1 MKIAFHN
8 RQRKLELDWEE
19 LKADYVA
26 LTEGLSQNLLKRPPR
41 WLPKKDLKAI
51 FARGSLSVAI
61 VSDRTI
67 RHINK
72 EWRSINKATDVLS
85 FPLELTEPSLAPYGL
100 PAEALAEMLEDDPN
114 QWIVGEIIISAEKAV
129 AQAEQYGH
137 GVRREM
143 AFLFV
148 HGCLHVLGFDHMTK
162 ADEKE
167 MFGRQ
172 TEILSLAGFKRD
184 P

>member
-8 RQRKLELDWEE
+8 RQRKLELDLQE
-19 LKADYVA
+19 LQADYAA
-26 LTEGLSQNLLKRPPR
+26 LTEGLSQNLLKRPPG
-41 WLPKKDLKAI
+41 WLLKKDLKAI
-51 FARGSLSVAI
+51 FARGSLSVTI

-67 RHINK
+67 RQINK

-85 FPLELTEPSLAPYGL
+85 FPLELSEPQSIAHL
-100 PAEALAEMLEDDPN
+100 PPELLAEMLEDDPH
-114 QWIVGEIIISAEKAV
+114 QWMVGEIIISAEKAV
-129 AQAEQYGH
+129 AQADEYGH
-137 GVRREM
+137 SARREM

-162 ADEKE
+162 IEEKE

-172 TEILSLAGFKRD
+172 SEILNLAGFKRD

>member
-8 RQRKLELDWEE
+8 RQRKLDLDLAELQ
-19 LKADYVA
+19 ADYVA
-26 LTEGLSQNLLKRPPR
+26 LTEALKQNLLKRPPR
-41 WLPKKDLKAI
+41 WITKKDLKAI
-51 FARGSLSVAI
+51 FSRGSLSVAI

-67 RHINK
+67 RQVNK
-72 EWRSINKATDVLS
+72 DWRSINKATDVLS
-85 FPLELTEPSLAPYGL
+85 FPLELTEPSAPLGL
-100 PAEALAEMLEDDPN
+100 PQGLAEEFEDDPN

-137 GVRREM
+137 SARREL

-162 ADEKE
+162 EEEKE

-172 TEILSLAGFKRD
+172 SEILSIAGFKRD
-184 P
+184 C

>member
-1 MKIAFHN
+1 VKIAFHN
-8 RQRKLELDWEE
+8 RQRKLELDTEE
-19 LKADYVA
+19 LQADYAA
-26 LTEGLSQNLLKRPPR
+26 LTDGLSQNLLKRPPR

-51 FARGSLSVAI
+51 FSRGSLSVAI

-67 RHINK
+67 RQINK
-72 EWRSINKATDVLS
+72 AWRSINKATDVLS
-85 FPLELTEPSLAPYGL
+85 FPLELTEPPSAALGL
-100 PAEALAEMLEDDPN
+100 PPEAIAEMFEDEPD
-114 QWIVGEIIISAEKAV
+114 QWIVGEIIISAEKAL

-137 GVRREM
+137 SARREM

-162 ADEKE
+162 EDEKE

>member
-1 MKIAFHN
+1 VKIAFHN
-8 RQRKLELDWEE
+8 RQRKLELDSEE
-19 LKADYVA
+19 LLADYAA
-26 LTEGLSQNLLKRPPR
+26 LTAGLSENLLKRPPS

-67 RHINK
+67 RQINK

-85 FPLELTEPSLAPYGL
+85 FPLELVEPPSLAFDVP
-100 PAEALAEMLEDDPN
+100 PEMAEMLEEDPN
-114 QWIVGEIIISAEKAV
+114 QWIVGEIIISVEKAV

-137 GVRREM
+137 SARREM

-162 ADEKE
+162 AEEKE

-172 TEILSLAGFKRD
+172 TEILTLAGFKRD

>member
-1 MKIAFHN
+1 VKIAFHN
-8 RQRKLELDWEE
+8 RQRKLDTEE
-19 LKADYVA
+19 LQADYAA
-26 LTEGLSQNLLKRPPR
+26 LTDGLSQNLLKRPPR

-51 FARGSLSVAI
+51 FSRGSLSVAI

-67 RHINK
+67 RQINK
-72 EWRSINKATDVLS
+72 AWRSINKATDVLS
-85 FPLELTEPSLAPYGL
+85 FPLELTEPPSAALGL
-100 PAEALAEMLEDDPN
+100 PPEAIAEMFEDEPD
-114 QWIVGEIIISAEKAV
+114 QWIVGEIIISAEKAL

-137 GVRREM
+137 SARREM

-162 ADEKE
+162 EDEKE

>member
-8 RQRKLELDWEE
+8 RQRKLDLDWAD
-19 LKADYVA
+19 LQADYA
-26 LTEGLSQNLLKRPPR
+26 SLTEGLSQNLLKRPPP

-67 RHINK
+67 RQINK
-72 EWRSINKATDVLS
+72 DWRSINKATDVLS
-85 FPLELTEPSLAPYGL
+85 FPLELTEPPIFSLGL
-100 PAEALAEMLEDDPN
+100 PPALAEMSEDDPN

-137 GVRREM
+137 SARREL

-162 ADEKE
+162 TEEKE

-172 TEILSLAGFKRD
+172 SEILSLAGFKRD
-184 P
+184 S